1 MTAMNM
7 DEQTHL
13 LDIGVVQVD
22 VLRVDR
28 CERLNVL
35 LVADVQILLRV
46 LVATDVVHLCDHSKH
61 THKLSY
67 RRRRSSLSSAP
78 VMNTSLSSSSSI
90 PMKLVIATNEFLQP
104 LLPNGKVLF
113 GENTYNPDLRMVP
126 GSQSF
131 WIDLYS

>member
-35 LVADVQILLRV
+35 LVADVRTLFI
-46 LVATDVVHLCDHSKH
+46 
-61 THKLSY
+61 
-67 RRRRSSLSSAP
+67 SAITP
-78 VMNTSLSSSSSI
+78 NTL
-90 PMKLVIATNEFLQP
+90 TNSRTEEDGRHFHP
-104 LLPNGKVLF
+104 LP
-113 GENTYNPDLRMVP
+113 
-126 GSQSF
+126 
-131 WIDLYS
+131 